1 MDIYSRH
8 VFRQVAGALL
18 LILISLTMIV
28 WMATALKQLKL
39 VTSQG
44 QSFVI
49 FLKITML
56 ALPSLMSFIAPV
68 ALLIACLHVLNRI
81 SGDSE
86 LIVMNAGGAN
96 IWRIAKP
103 FLTLALIVSSIL
115 LTINIYIQPL
125 SLRTLK
131 EYVIQVRT
139 DLISQVMQ
147 PGQFSSP
154 ERGLTFHIRERA
166 RNGDLLG
173 LVIQDSRDTKRVMTY
188 LAERGRLYKDEN
200 GDASLDMFN
209 GHIHIKENGAKGIR
223 IISYAKYTFNLSQL
237 GGSGFGSGKKKKK
250 IHYKPRESYINE
262 LINPDKQNHIYRR
275 QPGKFTAELHER
287 FASPLY
293 PILFAMIAVAMI
305 GQAETTRQKSMK
317 GVFAAFGLSVLVKIL
332 GVAASNAI
340 SKNPHMV
347 GLVYAIPV
355 TAFMIAAYIA
365 QAKLSYKKAK
375 KVMS

>member
-8 VFRQVAGALL
+8 VFRQVVGALL
-18 LILISLTMIV
+18 LILISLTLIV

-44 QSFVI
+44 QSFFI

-103 FLTLALIVSSIL
+103 FLALATIVASVL
-115 LTINIYIQPL
+115 LTVNIYIQPL

-131 EYVIQVRT
+131 DYVIQVRT

-154 ERGLTFHIRERA
+154 ESGLTFHIRERD

-173 LVIQDSRDTKRVMTY
+173 LVINDSRDAKRGMTY
-188 LAERGRLYKDEN
+188 LAERGRIYKDKD
-200 GDASLDMFN
+200 GDASLDMYN
-209 GHIHIKENGAKGIR
+209 GHIHIQENGAKGIR
-223 IISYAKYTFNLSQL
+223 IISYAKYTFNLSQI
-237 GGSGFGSGKKKKK
+237 GGSGLGDDKKKKK
-250 IHYKPRESYINE
+250 IHYKPRESFIDE
-262 LINPDKQNHIYRR
+262 LISPDKKNPIFRR
-275 QPGKFTAELHER
+275 HPGKFTAELHER
-287 FASPLY
+287 FVSPLY
-293 PILFAMIAVAMI
+293 PIVFAMIAVAMI
-305 GQAETTRQKSMK
+305 GQAETTRQKSMS
-317 GVFAAFGLSVLVKIL
+317 GVFGAFGLAVLVKIL
-332 GVAASNAI
+332 GVAASNAVA
-340 SKNPHMV
+340 KNPNMIGV
-347 GLVYAIPV
+347 LYAIPV
-355 TAFMIAAYIA
+355 GAFMISAYIA

-375 KVMS
+375 RVAS